1 MRPQD
6 RISELKKE
14 RNAVILAHNYQVP
27 EIQDIADF
35 VGDSLGL
42 AMAASKTTAD
52 VIVFCGVDFMAES
65 AKILNPSKIVLH
77 PEPKAKC
84 PMAAMCE
91 PKGVKMLK
99 KDFPRAEV
107 VAYVNT
113 SAECKAEADICCT
126 SSNAVKVVNSLS
138 SELVIFIPD
147 ENLASFVQRS
157 TEKDI
162 IPWPGYCP
170 THESITVDKL
180 KKLKEEHPRAA
191 ILVHPECRPDVI
203 DMADATRSTEG
214 MISFVKGSPRTE
226 FIIGTEQEMLYRLRK
241 ECPDKSFYSVPGAV
255 CPTMKL
261 ITLDNILAALESMSP
276 EVILRP
282 ELMERARK
290 PLQRMMDIGRGD

>member
-65 AKILNPSKIVLH
+65 AKILNPSKVVIH

-91 PKGVKMLK
+91 PKGVRMLK

-126 SSNAVKVVNSLS
+126 SSNAVKVVNSLTS
-138 SELVIFIPD
+138 DLVIFIPD

-157 TEKDI
+157 TEKDV

-180 KKLKEEHPRAA
+180 KKLKEEHPKAA

-214 MISFVKGSPRTE
+214 IIQFAKESPKTE

-241 ECPDKSFYSVPGAV
+241 ECPDKTFYSVPGAV

-276 EVILRP
+276 EVILDP
-282 ELMERARK
+282 ALMDKARK
-290 PLQRMMDIGRGD
+290 PLQRMMDVGRGD

>member
-1 MRPQD
+1 MQPQD
-6 RISELKKE
+6 KILELKKE

-27 EIQDIADF
+27 EIQEIADF

-42 AMAASKTTAD
+42 AVAASKTDAA

-91 PKGVKMLK
+91 PKGVRMLK
-99 KDFPRAEV
+99 RDFPRADV

-113 SAECKAEADICCT
+113 SAECKAEADVCCT

-138 SELVIFIPD
+138 SDLAIFIPD

-157 TEKDI
+157 TDKDI

-180 KKLKEEHPRAA
+180 KKLKEEHPAAA
-191 ILVHPECRPDVI
+191 IIVHPECRPDVI

-214 MISFVKGSPRTE
+214 MLAYAKQSPKTE

-241 ECPDKSFYSVPGAV
+241 ECPDKTFYPVPGAV

-261 ITLDNILAALESMSP
+261 ITMDNVLAALESMSP
-276 EVILRP
+276 EVTLSP

>member
-1 MRPQD
+1 
-6 RISELKKE
+6 
-14 RNAVILAHNYQVP
+14 V
-27 EIQDIADF
+27 
-35 VGDSLGL
+35 
-42 AMAASKTTAD
+42 AASKTTAD

-91 PKGVKMLK
+91 PKGVRMLR

-113 SAECKAEADICCT
+113 SAECKAESDVCCT
-126 SSNAVKVVNSLS
+126 SSNAVKVVNSLGS
-138 SELVIFIPD
+138 DLVIFIPD

-170 THESITVDKL
+170 THESITADKL
-180 KKLKEEHPRAA
+180 KKLKEEHPAA
-191 ILVHPECRPDVI
+191 VIMVHPECRPEVI

-214 MISFVKGSPRTE
+214 MITFAKESPKTE
-226 FIIGTEQEMLYRLRK
+226 FIVGTEQEMLYRLRK
-241 ECPDKSFYSVPGAV
+241 ECPDKTFYPVPGAV

-261 ITLDNILAALESMSP
+261 ITLENILAALESMSP
-276 EVILRP
+276 EVVLDP
-282 ELMERARK
+282 ELMEKARK